1 MELVNDKLMHNV
13 GHLKNKSLL
22 DLSAE
27 LDEPFNPHL
36 IFSTSPQ
43 LDFDQLAPL
52 SDEAQKY
59 ALYYGLDMQ
68 GRVDDVSHSFG
79 YFSSA
84 SYRLACHVFL
94 KENAKATVILLHG
107 YYDHVGLY
115 KHVIKHLLQLGFN
128 VLAYDLPGH
137 GLSSGGRAQIDGFH
151 EYSDALRNCI
161 KLIKGKIAAPL
172 YFVGQS
178 TGGAIAMD
186 YLFDAELERCE
197 VGFEKVILL
206 APLHRP
212 VQWRKNLMLYHAI
225 KYFAKSIERKFVP
238 SSHDLSFLRFVKEQ
252 DPLQSQWVTLSW
264 VGSLHEWIIK
274 TDVAAVSQF
283 PIVVVQGKEDGTV
296 DWEKNIPFLTKKFP
310 RLKVNYIDDGRHHL
324 ANESKPIRDKMLEF
338 IRQALID

>member
-1 MELVNDKLMHNV
+1 MELANNTFIDGSGHV
-13 GHLKNKSLL
+13 GNKSLL
-22 DLSAE
+22 DLSTE
-27 LDEPFNPHL
+27 LEEPFNPQV
-36 IFSTSPQ
+36 IFSTLPR
-43 LDFDQLAPL
+43 LDFDQLTSP
-52 SDEAQKY
+52 SEEAQKY
-59 ALYYGLDMQ
+59 LLYYGLDMQ
-68 GRVDDVSHSFG
+68 SRVSGVSHSFG

-94 KENAKATVILLHG
+94 KQNATATVILLHG

-115 KHVIKHLLQLGFN
+115 KHVIKHLLQQGFN

-137 GLSSGGRAQIDGFH
+137 GLSSGGRAEIDGFH
-151 EYSDALRNCI
+151 EYADALRNCI
-161 KLIKGKIAAPL
+161 KLIKGKMVTPL

-178 TGGAIAMD
+178 TGGAIGMD

-197 VGFEKVILL
+197 VAFEKVVLL

-283 PIVVVQGKEDGTV
+283 PLVVVQGKEDQTV
-296 DWEKNIPFLTKKFP
+296 DWQKNIPFLTKKFP
-310 RLKVNYIDDGRHHL
+310 RLKINYIEDGRHHL

-338 IRQALID
+338 LRQTLVD

>member
-1 MELVNDKLMHNV
+1 MELANETLVDS
-13 GHLKNKSLL
+13 GGYLKNKALL
-22 DLSAE
+22 DLPEA
-27 LDEPFNPHL
+27 LCEPFNPHE
-36 IFSTSPQ
+36 IFSTMAP

-52 SDEAQKY
+52 TPEAKKY

-68 GRVDDVSHSFG
+68 GRVSGVRHYLG

-84 SYRLACHVFL
+84 AYRLACHVYL
-94 KENAKATVILLHG
+94 KDSAKATVILLHG

-115 KHVIKHLLQLGFN
+115 RHVIKRLLQLDFN

-161 KLIKGKIAAPL
+161 KLIKDKLPKPL

-178 TGGAIAMD
+178 TGGAIALD
-186 YLFDAELERCE
+186 YLFDAELERCS
-197 VGFEKVILL
+197 VDFEKVVLL

-225 KYFAKSIERKFVP
+225 KFFAKSLERKFVP

-252 DPLQSQWVTLSW
+252 DPLQSQVVTLSW
-264 VGSLHEWIIK
+264 VGSLHEWIVK
-274 TDVAAVSQF
+274 TDSAVRCQF
-283 PIVVVQGKEDGTV
+283 PLVVIQGKEDQTV
-296 DWEKNIPFLTKKFP
+296 DWEKNIPYFSDKFP
-310 RLKVNYIDDGRHHL
+310 KITVHYIDEGRHHL
-324 ANESKPIRDKMLEF
+324 ANESKPIRNKMLEYLSS
-338 IRQALID
+338 ALTD